1 MAAIGRVAL
10 EGTQVASVRG
20 IQPRFPLVGVV
31 RDRLVVL
38 VDGDAELFDQLI
50 NRVEAARSEPAST
63 TSFAV
68 PHASD

>member
-10 EGTQVASVRG
+10 EGTKETSVRG
-20 IQPRFPLVGVV
+20 IQPRFPLAGVV

-38 VDGDAELFDQLI
+38 VDGDPELFDQLI
-50 NRVEAARSEPAST
+50 NRVEAARTEPASAAT
-63 TSFAV
+63 FAV